1 MMEQRND
8 SNFGFFFCFF
18 FVFLVRNRCQERV
31 CVKITL
37 LCVKV
42 YVCTVKKE
50 VEDEKV
56 TPFAIY
62 SMKRRRRESV
72 IISIFGGASN
82 NYDGSENPKR
92 GDGIF
97 VQTKNSS
104 IVCTYV
110 GCLPSVGESA
120 LPSCK

>member
-1 MMEQRND
+1 M
-8 SNFGFFFCFF
+8 
-18 FVFLVRNRCQERV
+18 
-31 CVKITL
+31 KIPL

-72 IISIFGGASN
+72 IISIIGGASN
-82 NYDGSENPKR
+82 NMMVPK
-92 GDGIF
+92 IQHEEMAYF
-97 VQTKNSS
+97 QTKNSS
-104 IVCTYV
+104 FVCTYV

-120 LPSCK
+120 LPSCKGRS